1 MEDVVEYLTADEA
14 AQILRASVATLARW
28 RVQGSGPEYVKRGGR
43 VLYTPAALK
52 AFAEGN
58 TRTKTRESA

>member
-1 MEDVVEYLTADEA
+1 MEDAVEYLTTEEA
-14 AQILRASVATLARW
+14 AKKLRASAATLARW

-52 AFAEGN
+52 VYEEEN
-58 TRTKTRESA
+58 TRTKTRETA

>member
-14 AQILRASVATLARW
+14 ALKLRASVATLARW
-28 RVQGSGPEYVKRGGR
+28 RVHGSGPEYVKRGGR

-52 AFAEGN
+52 AYEESN
-58 TRTKTRESA
+58 TRTKTRGPE

>member
-14 AQILRASVATLARW
+14 ARILRAAVPTLARW
-28 RVQGSGPEYVKRGGR
+28 RTQGSGPEYVKRGGR

-52 AFAEGN
+52 AFAEGH
-58 TRTKTRESA
+58 TRTKTRGQA